1 MQQLVGT
8 SMSRDKRYDFL
19 LFIGRVATRYLSD
32 LYPHVC
38 YVILRQ
44 PFFPLPSLTLF
55 LDSYSKATA
64 QSRTGNLQ
72 LYAALPIEL

>member
-44 PFFPLPSLTLF
+44 PFSRYRLLRYF

-64 QSRTGNLQ
+64 RSRTGDLH
-72 LYAALPIEL
+72 L